1 MKPAKEPKTWVTAIK
16 LLAISTV
23 LIGGV
28 GLALWWAS
36 KGSGGSLALEQA
48 IEAARA
54 SGRAPTPS
62 NSWGIVG
69 DSPLR
74 PAR

>member
-1 MKPAKEPKTWVTAIK
+1 MKPAKEPKTWVTIIK
-16 LLAISTV
+16 LLAIATA

-28 GLALWWAS
+28 GLALWLAS
-36 KGSGGSLALEQA
+36 QGSGGSPALQQA

-54 SGRAPTPS
+54 AGHTEKPS
-62 NSWGIVG
+62 NSWGIVT